1 MESLEP
7 CQLEEE
13 NISRY
18 VDFSSQVL
26 SSSYTCLH
34 ISIVQFTPR
43 THINWLR
50 GTNKLQLPRVNTTSH
65 GENSFKFLAP
75 KLWNMLND
83 DLKTATSITFFR
95 NYCLDFVN

>member
-1 MESLEP
+1 MVIKSAHMR
-7 CQLEEE
+7 C
-13 NISRY
+13 Y
-18 VDFSSQVL
+18 WKVWTL
-26 SSSYTCLH
+26 SA
-34 ISIVQFTPR
+34 VVTPR

-50 GTNKLQLPRVNTTSH
+50 GTDKLQLPRVNTTSH